1 MNLDE
6 PIKLSGKVH
15 VDARGILRFN
25 NQVVLTE
32 FKRFYS
38 IENSAEN
45 PLRGWHGHKN
55 EAKGFICLK
64 GKVRIGGVRID
75 NWEYPS
81 PELGVF
87 FEDLEAGT
95 MDFVYLPAGYANAIL
110 SLEGDSTVLVF
121 SSSTL
126 NESKEDDYRFDA
138 RLWSL

>member
-1 MNLDE
+1 M
-6 PIKLSGKVH
+6 SGQSH
-15 VDARGILRFN
+15 IDSRGSLLFN
-25 NQVVLTE
+25 NSAILTK
-32 FKRFYS
+32 FTRMYA
-38 IENSAEN
+38 INNAPEN

-75 NWEYPS
+75 DWDSPS
-81 PELGVF
+81 PELRVF
-87 FEDLEAGT
+87 YEDLEAGT

-126 NESKEDDYRFDA
+126 DESKEDDYRFDSG
-138 RLWSL
+138 LWSL